1 MEYGGFLLYL
11 FRNMNK
17 QQTIVF
23 LHVLSVVLLGVGL
36 ISCDIISGSNDD
48 HDFPV
53 TIQAVRTFNAQNIKN
68 YSWYSLTADLRYTG
82 SHCLV
87 YVDQTVPSSLS
98 DAMVNEIG
106 QEFDNK
112 VYSIIHTYFGTEY
125 DVDGNGKVILLLL
138 DIQDGYVEGS
148 GGYVAGYFDSTHMYS
163 KETVPNSNEA
173 DMLFMDM
180 YPGLL
185 DAAGALDQ
193 IAYDSL
199 KVTLAHEF
207 QHLVSFSER
216 VARMPTPKPQDTWI
230 NEGLSSAAE
239 YLYLGSHI
247 QWKIDYFNQKGE
259 PGNLVTGYDPLNDAN
274 LWGQFFVSWGVW
286 GDTLVNYA
294 TVYLFFQWLRIQGGG
309 PDIYRPILIDS
320 AIDAGAVV
328 TAFSN
333 NTGESCT
340 WKDLFR
346 TWLFANLLNNS
357 TGWYGYKDQLNDGEG
372 NVRYLY
378 PRYFTSLDTNEMYDR
393 GSPPPFDANGK
404 AQLIAGDAVYVKL
417 ASALP
422 IDDSPQL
429 AYGSATLPAGAPKV
443 GGSYAANEVLIAGNI
458 LKAADYYVYS
468 TEVALL
474 NPIGPT
480 GVEINSSLLPP
491 AGSWI
496 PKAKSFSS
504 KGTVSGRGGPYPI
517 DALLGPS
524 QPSETEARIPGV
536 IQASR

>member
-1 MEYGGFLLYL
+1 MEYGGFLLY
-11 FRNMNK
+11 FVRNMNK

-36 ISCDIISGSNDD
+36 ISCNIILGSNDD
-48 HDFPV
+48 HDFSV
-53 TIQAVRTFNAQNIKN
+53 TIQAVRTFNAQNIEN

-87 YVDQTVPSSLS
+87 YVDQTVSSSLS

-138 DIQDGYVEGS
+138 DIQDGYVEVSS

-163 KETVPNSNEA
+163 KKTKRNSNEA
-173 DMLFMDM
+173 DMLFMDT

-185 DAAGALDQ
+185 NKEGALDQ
-193 IAYDSL
+193 TAYDSF

-216 VARMPTPKPQDTWI
+216 VARMPAPKPQDTWI

-259 PGNLVTGYDPLNDAN
+259 PGNPNSKYSYLTDAN
-274 LWGQFFVSWGVW
+274 LWGQYFVSWGAW
-286 GDTLVNYA
+286 GDPLVNSS
-294 TVYLFFQWLRIQGGG
+294 TVSRFFPWPRMPGGG
-309 PDIYRPILIDS
+309 PDIYRSILIDP
-320 AIDAGAVV
+320 AVDAGAVV
-328 TAFSN
+328 TAFNSK
-333 NTGESCT
+333 TGGSWD
-340 WKDLFR
+340 WKGLFR

-357 TGWYGYKDQLNDGEG
+357 TGPYGYKNDLNDGEG

-378 PRYFTSLDTNEMYDR
+378 PRFLPLSTLRCTIGEVPRLSKQ
-393 GSPPPFDANGK
+393 PGK
-404 AQLIAGDAVYVKL
+404 
-417 ASALP
+417 P
-422 IDDSPQL
+422 
-429 AYGSATLPAGAPKV
+429 
-443 GGSYAANEVLIAGNI
+443 
-458 LKAADYYVYS
+458 
-468 TEVALL
+468 
-474 NPIGPT
+474 
-480 GVEINSSLLPP
+480 SSL
-491 AGSWI
+491 
-496 PKAKSFSS
+496 
-504 KGTVSGRGGPYPI
+504 
-517 DALLGPS
+517 
-524 QPSETEARIPGV
+524 PGM
-536 IQASR
+536 RCM